1 MNRRNKAKGGAQSAL
16 KNPSLAKP
24 ATPAPAPPPPK
35 PPSPPAP
42 PPPVANPL
50 PSTARKS
57 SPGPSKPP
65 PASPSTLLRAEWKA
79 FQSWLAPR
87 REERDKQLAEA
98 RAPPRPIRGAATFGR
113 KPAVAQPLDAT
124 ALAKLEH
131 KLNTELCEASRAE
144 WENRLAK
151 KGLREDDWTDI
162 TQAEMRAVE
171 DAFMPPEAVPQPST
185 SRESGRYGLAG
196 NSLSGNATQ
205 LSSDSYPPSNGAPTW
220 GANTAAKSAF
230 STAPSLKQEIS
241 WEAPVPPGNQV
252 GQDATAQARRFG
264 DISNQQNGR
273 AAVSA
278 ASVNLDALY

>member
-1 MNRRNKAKGGAQSAL
+1 MNRRNKAKASAQSAL
-16 KNPSLAKP
+16 KNPPLPKP

-35 PPSPPAP
+35 PPSPPI
-42 PPPVANPL
+42 ANPL
-50 PSTARKS
+50 PSAARKS

-113 KPAVAQPLDAT
+113 KPTAVQPLDAT
-124 ALAKLEH
+124 ALAELER
-131 KLNTELCEASRAE
+131 KLNKELCEASRAE
-144 WENRLAK
+144 WESRLAK

-162 TQAEMRAVE
+162 TPAEMRAVE
-171 DAFMPPEAVPQPST
+171 DAFMAPDDVPQPST
-185 SRESGRYGLAG
+185 SRESGRYGLSG

-205 LSSDSYPPSNGAPTW
+205 LFNDSYPPSNGAPTW
-220 GANTAAKSAF
+220 GANTTAKSAF
-230 STAPSLKQEIS
+230 STAASQKQESS
-241 WEAPVPPGNQV
+241 WGAPVPPGNQF

-278 ASVNLDALY
+278 ALVNLNAPH